1 MSMYP
6 NIYAETTGYQEKTTF
21 WDDFSIAD
29 EMFGPAAVQETFD
42 RAFEDWKDNCEYLT
56 ELVLVLNWK
65 LWQQYERKN
74 KELYELYSKL
84 WEQAD
89 EYACNNLKG
98 ADLDYF
104 YTTTD

>member
-6 NIYAETTGYQEKTTF
+6 NIYAEITGYQEKTTF

-29 EMFGPAAVQETFD
+29 EMFGPSAVQETFD

-74 KELYELYSKL
+74 KELYELYNKL

-89 EYACNNLKG
+89 KYACDNLKG

>member
-6 NIYAETTGYQEKTTF
+6 NIYAEITGYQEKTTF

-29 EMFGPAAVQETFD
+29 EMFGPPAVQETFD
-42 RAFEDWKDNCEYLT
+42 RAFEDWKDNYEYLT

-74 KELYELYSKL
+74 KELYELYNKL

-89 EYACNNLKG
+89 KYACDNLKG